1 MESLKCQGLW
11 LLVLLILATSEQV
24 KADHPSTLDKQPTC
38 FGISRGKNFILG
50 FTDHALDSSFKY
62 LSIVVVAFSDQQTN
76 VTISSKHHVEGQP
89 LYERFDLEAGGY
101 RTTNVS
107 IELLMDGTERSFKG
121 IEVTATSEVSVYGFF
136 AFSGFTTDGFLG
148 IPVSNLGL
156 QYIVASLYYTS
167 SFAVI
172 GTEDSTSVQVTLRG
186 TVTFEGQSYS
196 PGDQLN
202 FMVDRLEA
210 IHLEGSEDFTG
221 SVIQAN
227 KPIATFTSSGW
238 YTVIE
243 QSVPVKSW
251 GQNHIYTAFQSTDQN
266 FYQIIAYF
274 SGTSVTIPNIGN
286 LNLNTG
292 EFWEGWLSGSGLV
305 SSSQPTLMMQ
315 MLVSINNSGVW
326 ESLIQV
332 PAIEQ
337 FGYVFGFA
345 TPPNAGADSGGYFNF
360 INIVVKTN
368 AQETVH
374 LNGSPIN
381 GSQVP
386 VHENKVPNT
395 TYTALS
401 VQLPKGE
408 GVYFVEQ
415 TDPLSSPLSVIVYG
429 YDSVYYSESYGY
441 AAGLSLPSNRQILHF
456 STYYLR
462 ELGGETF
469 RITLP
474 CLQDEV
480 QSYKTSKC
488 KFLTGIGNILIS
500 GHSVDSDTIVCITP
514 TFYMNGFTSVYVSL
528 DEGET
533 FPYSGVVYI
542 TSEEYLPPLITVNQ
556 TQTSTGNGVI
566 DLTKDD
572 DLLLTWNPYS
582 VGEGIETVNIIMQD
596 SDYNG
601 DGHPV
606 LLEGVSLK
614 NNVLNNGKIQIS
626 IELINDKSLTTTWP
640 SLVAFYL
647 QPNGQQSS
655 PNRFY
660 SGVNRVT
667 KFMTKSCS
675 FFLKRL
681 KNIPTGLPP
690 CPCTFAQASVDS
702 LNFVL
707 SNEFISFYHPGA
719 KDCFRS
725 TTSSSIGSGQQ
736 CCYAKDGNILIGPP
750 GGGTADRYSPEDH
763 FWKHQWYD
771 VLPWF
776 GCCKST
782 QNCKTY
788 YKYRPSDDCSK
799 YVPPWPAAG
808 TGDPHITSLDGKRFT
823 FNGAGEFLMS
833 SSILHDLIFQSRM
846 EVYHQTNASVYTAFV
861 VQMNDSSTVQVQV
874 SNSSEVLVL
883 VDGEQLLMRS
893 SLVKVYH
900 FRGFRL
906 SFTSDFSEIRIAFN
920 AGIAIIVYIK
930 HDFMSF
936 TAQLNEKF
944 KDQVQGLLG
953 NLNGDP
959 EDDFRFPDGTI
970 MNPESSMKEIHK
982 YGLHWLVIKEES
994 IFTYLSPYDYNTYFL
1009 PDFLPTFDVPN
1020 PHDASPEIKDLCGH
1034 SLECIFDAV
1043 ATGSLSFANET
1054 LLVTGIIDNIQKS
1067 SVKLVSCGFP
1077 GSVDNAIMT
1086 GSVYLVN
1093 STVEVKC
1100 FDGFTLENGLPSLTC
1115 QSTGQWSSTLPS
1127 CTMMKDALADVG
1139 LSLLA
1144 IIFIVLGAISLCLI
1158 IIIITI
1164 FIVKQKQK
1172 NKIDVGSLDMLRVG
1186 DSK

>member
-1 MESLKCQGLW
+1 MGSLKCQGLW
-11 LLVLLILATSEQV
+11 LLVLLTLATSQQV
-24 KADHPSTLDKQPTC
+24 MADLPSTLDKQPTC

-50 FTDHALDSSFKY
+50 FTANLLDTSFNDIY
-62 LSIVVVAFSDQQTN
+62 LSIVVVAFSDQQTT
-76 VTISSKHHVEGQP
+76 VIISSKHRVEGQP
-89 LYERFDLEAGGY
+89 LYERFDLEARGY
-101 RTTNVS
+101 RATSVS
-107 IELLMDGTERSFKG
+107 LELLMDGTERSFKG
-121 IEVTATSEVSVYGFF
+121 IEVTATSEVSVYGL
-136 AFSGFTTDGFLG
+136 SYYPFTTDGFLG
-148 IPVSNLGL
+148 IPISNLGL
-156 QYIVASLYYTS
+156 QYIVATPAS
-167 SFAVI
+167 SRIRPNFAVI

-186 TVTFEGQSYS
+186 PVTFEGQSYS

-210 IHLEGSEDFTG
+210 IHLQGSQDFTG

-227 KPIATFTSSGW
+227 KPIATFTGSECEANPGS
-238 YTVIE
+238 TCDTLIE
-243 QSVPVKSW
+243 QSIPVKSW

-274 SGTSVTIPNIGN
+274 NGTSVTIPKIGN

-292 EFWEGWLSGSGLV
+292 EFWEGLLSGSGLV
-305 SSSQPTLMMQ
+305 SSSQPTLMLQ
-315 MLVSINNSGVW
+315 MLVSIKNIVVDP
-326 ESLIQV
+326 SLIQV

-345 TPPNAGADSGGYFNF
+345 TPPNAGAASGGYFNF
-360 INIVVKTN
+360 ISIIVKTN

-395 TYTALS
+395 NYTALS

-415 TDPLSSPLSVIVYG
+415 SDPLSSPLSVIVYG
-429 YDSVYYSESYGY
+429 YEQSESYGY
-441 AAGLSLPSNRQILHF
+441 AAGLSLPSNGQILHF

-469 RITLP
+469 KITLP

-488 KFLTGIGNILIS
+488 KFVTGIGNILVS
-500 GHSVDSDTIVCITP
+500 GYSVDPYTIVCITP
-514 TFYMNGFTSVYVSL
+514 TFYMNGLTSVYVSL
-528 DEGET
+528 DEEET

-572 DLLLTWNPYS
+572 DLLLTWDPYS

-606 LLEGVSLK
+606 LLEGVSLM

-647 QPNGQQSS
+647 QPNGQQSR

-681 KNIPTGLPP
+681 KNIPKGLPP

-776 GCCKST
+776 GCCKFT

-788 YKYRPSDDCSK
+788 YNYRPSDDCSK
-799 YVPPWPAAG
+799 YVPPLPAAG

-823 FNGAGEFLMS
+823 FNGAGEFLMA

-861 VQMNDSSTVQVQV
+861 VQMNDSSTVQVQI
-874 SNSSEVLVL
+874 SNSNEVLVL
-883 VDGEQLLMRS
+883 IDGEQLLMSS

-920 AGIAIIVYIK
+920 AGIAIIGYIK

-959 EDDFRFPDGTI
+959 EDDFQFPDGTI
-970 MNPESSMKEIHK
+970 MNPESSMEEIHK
-982 YGLHWLVIKEES
+982 YGLHWLVVKEES
-994 IFTYLSPYDYNTYFL
+994 IFTYLSPYDYNTYYL

-1020 PHDASPEIKDLCGH
+1020 PHDVSPEIKDLCGS

-1043 ATGSLSFANET
+1043 TTGSLSFANET

-1093 STVEVKC
+1093 STVEIKC
-1100 FDGFTLENGLPSLTC
+1100 FDGFTLENGLPTLTC
-1115 QSTGQWSSTLPS
+1115 QSTGQWSSTLPL

-1139 LSLLA
+1139 LSTLA

-1158 IIIITI
+1158 IIITTF
-1164 FIVKQKQK
+1164 FIVKQKQ
-1172 NKIDVGSLDMLRVG
+1172 NN
-1186 DSK
+1186 